1 MSLKY
6 DNGDYENFFGTRPP
20 EEDKYPC
27 VNHHIEKITGDNR
40 RPGMLQEGYLVR
52 YRLHK
57 DFGWTG
63 CATFKTLPEANAFA
77 STLTPDGDLPMTETT
92 KRGNNHE

>member
-1 MSLKY
+1 M
-6 DNGDYENFFGTRPP
+6 NFI
-20 EEDKYPC
+20 
-27 VNHHIEKITGDNR
+27 IEKITGDNR

-63 CATFKTLPEANAFA
+63 CATFETLPEANAFA
-77 STLTPDGDLPMTETT
+77 STLTPDGDLPVTEIF
-92 KRGNNHE
+92 KERKP

>member
-1 MSLKY
+1 M
-6 DNGDYENFFGTRPP
+6 
-20 EEDKYPC
+20 
-27 VNHHIEKITGDNR
+27 NHHIEKITGDNR
-40 RPGMLQEGYLVR
+40 RPGMLQDGYLVR

>member
-77 STLTPDGDLPMTETT
+77 STLTPDGDLPVTEIF
-92 KRGNNHE
+92 KERKP